1 MYAFNV
7 NTGNKRY
14 FALQQKVL
22 KSFGSLLK
30 CLRSTVKISCSV
42 FLSCSLLT
50 VKAVILVT
58 SCYQDQD
65 PDTGLS
71 LLIALGLLASDLNRF
86 FMK

>member
-1 MYAFNV
+1 MHLMLIQVINMLFCTA
-7 NTGNKRY
+7 K
-14 FALQQKVL
+14 K
-22 KSFGSLLK
+22 SLLK
-30 CLRSTVKISCSV
+30 HLRSTVKISPLSF
-42 FLSCSLLT
+42 FLSRSLIT

-86 FMK
+86 L